1 MVLAS
6 QLRSGMAIRYER
18 HIYKVLSSD
27 YHPGQ
32 GKMGGVTHARLR
44 NLTTNSLWEHSFRAE
59 LKLEEVPVE
68 KQSLSFLYSDTDQF
82 YFMNPESFEQI
93 GIAAG
98 VVGEQSKFLLPEMTL
113 PVEFIEGQPVSIVF
127 PDIIEVAVATTAPPA
142 HGQQDNTWK
151 TARLENGINVM
162 VPQFIKTGDVIR
174 LDTATL
180 KYVDRAKGANK

>member
-18 HIYKVLSSD
+18 QIYKVLSSD

-44 NLTTNSLWEHSFRAE
+44 NITTGALWEHSFRAE

-68 KQSLSFLYSDTDQF
+68 KQSLAFLYADADQF
-82 YFMNPESFEQI
+82 YFMNPETFEQI
-93 GIAAG
+93 GIAAAL
-98 VVGEQSKFLLPEMTL
+98 VGQQSKFLLPEMTL

-127 PDIIEVAVATTAPPA
+127 PDIIEVAVVTTAPPA

-151 TARLENGINVM
+151 TARLDNGIDIM
-162 VPQFIKTGDVIR
+162 VPQFIKTGDVVR

-180 KYVDRAKGANK
+180 KYVDRAKGAAK